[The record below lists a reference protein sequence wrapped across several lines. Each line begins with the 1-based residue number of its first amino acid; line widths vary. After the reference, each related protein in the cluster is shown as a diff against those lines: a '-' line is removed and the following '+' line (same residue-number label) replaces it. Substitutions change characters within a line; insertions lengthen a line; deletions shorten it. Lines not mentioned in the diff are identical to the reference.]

1 MSLNTL
7 KNTNRDTVTKD
18 ISGLSTLT
26 SLLQLT
32 IYHDNK
38 TKVHNYEL
46 IIIIIIII
54 IIITIIITTTTP
66 KNKHI
71 NTINICAVFS
81 LARHD

>member
-54 IIITIIITTTTP
+54 ITIIITTTTTP

-71 NTINICAVFS
+71 NTINLCAVFS